1 MFGAIASLAGGL
13 LGNRSNE
20 RIANQGYQN
29 SLDAVRLGNNM
40 DLRNQRLMY
49 DHRLTRMKEYGLTP
63 VEMFGSPASGP
74 GGGTSGSGATLGN
87 AASQQA
93 SAQMQNDQSMKN
105 ALLGAGIEL
114 QKTKMQTDA
123 QKDVAETQANTATR
137 GQDID
142 LHIAKQTLNLRRS
155 ELANKVR
162 ETEAL
167 IGKTEQETNRI
178 KHEVL
183 TSDPKFIMLMKQWQM
198 GPANMLVQLAMD
210 HHGISFQDE
219 NFKKMSYE
227 ERERI
232 IDDILAM
239 SSLVGREAAG
249 GREAGS
255 ALVEGAKSTAQSIY
269 QILESA
275 AGNVNAW
282 SERLGDMIPNL
293 GSSPGQQIPSWSD
306 RESTR
311 NSSGAYP

>member
-1 MFGAIASLAGGL
+1 MFGAIASLAGDL

-49 DHRLTRMKEYGLTP
+49 DHRLTRMKEHGLTS

-74 GGGTSGSGATLGN
+74 GGGTTGSGATLGN

-93 SAQMQNDQSMKN
+93 QAQMQNNQSMTN
-105 ALLGAGIEL
+105 AILGAGIEL

-123 QKDVAETQANTATR
+123 QRDVAETQANTATR

-142 LHIAKQTLNLRRS
+142 LHVAKQTLNLRRA

-219 NFKKMSYE
+219 NFKNMSYE

-255 ALVEGAKSTAQSIY
+255 ALVEGAKSTAASIY
-269 QILESA
+269 QILETA
-275 AGNVNAW
+275 AGNISAW
-282 SERLGDMIPNL
+282 SERLGDLIPNL
-293 GSSPGQQIPSWSD
+293 GSGKGTPIPSWSD
-306 RESTR
+306 RER
-311 NSSGAYP
+311 ANSLEGASP

>member
-1 MFGAIASLAGGL
+1 MFGAIAGLAGSL

-29 SLDAVRLGNNM
+29 SIDAVRLGNNM

-49 DHRLTRMKEYGLTP
+49 DHRITRMKEYGLTP

-74 GGGTSGSGATLGN
+74 GGGTTGSGATLGN
-87 AASQQA
+87 AASQQ
-93 SAQMQNDQSMKN
+93 SAARMQNDQNMKN

-123 QKDVAETQANTATR
+123 QKEVANTQAGTAMR
-137 GQDID
+137 GQDIN
-142 LHIAKQTLNLRRS
+142 LHVAKQTLNLRRS

-167 IGKTEQETNRI
+167 IGKTRQETERI

-183 TSDPKFIMLMKQWQM
+183 TSDPKFVMLMKQWQM

-219 NFKKMSYE
+219 NFKNMSYE

-239 SSLVGREAAG
+239 SSLVGRESAG
-249 GREAGS
+249 GRQAGS

-269 QILESA
+269 QILETA
-275 AGNVNAW
+275 AGNINAW
-282 SERLGDMIPNL
+282 SERLGEIIPNL
-293 GSSPGQQIPSWSD
+293 GSKNGKPIPSWSD
-306 RESTR
+306 RERARSLE
-311 NSSGAYP
+311 GASP